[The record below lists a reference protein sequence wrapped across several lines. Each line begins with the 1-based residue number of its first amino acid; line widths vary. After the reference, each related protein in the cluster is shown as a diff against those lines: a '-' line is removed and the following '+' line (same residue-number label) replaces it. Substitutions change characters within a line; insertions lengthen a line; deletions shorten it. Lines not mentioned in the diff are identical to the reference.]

1 MNVLKLP
8 LASEAVDR
16 SGELRTK
23 PDELAKLWKSA
34 RILHFASG
42 KFRVKPNY
50 ELDFQSAEQ
59 IAKLRKDAKF
69 ADGEELFLGIDNGIS
84 YFAWCSDAMDFESFE
99 TLENYQT
106 LRTLGDFLTQLEMGL
121 AIHSQAIANW
131 HHTHQ
136 FCARCGAPTLSA
148 NGGSLRKC
156 STDGS
161 EHYPRTDGAVIVL
174 VKDDKDRVLL
184 GRQKVWPEKRFSC
197 FAGFVEPGESFEQT
211 VLREV
216 FEESAIRVD
225 KITYLGS
232 QPWPFP
238 ASIMISFSALATNPA
253 AAKADGE
260 EIEEIIWL
268 SRNEIKEKCGS
279 GELLLPPIIS
289 VARAMINAWYGPNA
303 KEELQGGESWRN

>member
-42 KFRVKPNY
+42 KFRVKPSY

-59 IAKLRKDAKF
+59 IAQLRKDAKF

-216 FEESAIRVD
+216 FEESAIRAD

-268 SRNEIKEKCGS
+268 TREEMCAAIANQS
-279 GELLLPPIIS
+279 LTLPPGMS
-289 VARAMINAWYGPNA
+289 VARKMIEFWYEKNGA
-303 KEELQGGESWRN
+303 DIRDLLGK

>member
-1 MNVLKLP
+1 VNVLKLP

-16 SGELRTK
+16 AGELRLK
-23 PDELAKLWKSA
+23 PDELSRLWQEA

-42 KFRVKPNY
+42 KFLVKENF
-50 ELDFQSAEQ
+50 ELDFQSAMQ
-59 IAKLRKDAKF
+59 IAQLRAGGRF
-69 ADGEELFLGIDNGIS
+69 AIGEELFLGIDNDIA
-84 YFAWCSDAMDFESFE
+84 YFAWCSDAMDFENFE

-106 LRTLGDFLTQLEMGL
+106 LRTLGDYLPQLEMGL

-136 FCARCGAPTLSA
+136 FCARCGAPTQSA

-156 STDGS
+156 SADGS

-174 VKDDKDRVLL
+174 VKDKGDRVLL
-184 GRQKVWPEKRFSC
+184 GRQKIWPEKRFSC

-216 FEESAIRVD
+216 FEESAIKVD
-225 KITYLGS
+225 EISYLGS

-238 ASIMISFSALATNPA
+238 ASIMISFSAIATNPDFA
-253 AAKADGE
+253 EADGE
-260 EIEEIIWL
+260 EIEEIRWL
-268 SRNEIKEKCGS
+268 TRDQMRESIADNS
-279 GELLLPPIIS
+279 LTLPPTMS
-289 VARAMINAWYGPNA
+289 VARKMIEFWYEKDGADIRDLVSN
-303 KEELQGGESWRN
+303 

>member
-23 PDELAKLWKSA
+23 PDELAKLWKNA

-42 KFRVKPNY
+42 KFRVKQNH

-59 IAKLRKDAKF
+59 IAKLRKDEKF

-106 LRTLGDFLTQLEMGL
+106 LRTLGDFLSQLEMGL

-156 STDGS
+156 SIDGS

-174 VKDDKDRVLL
+174 VKDEKDRVLL
-184 GRQKVWPEKRFSC
+184 GRQKIWPEKRFSC

-216 FEESAIRVD
+216 FEESAIRAD
-225 KITYLGS
+225 QITYLGS

-268 SRNEIKEKCGS
+268 TREEMCAAVADQS
-279 GELLLPPIIS
+279 LTLPPGMS
-289 VARAMINAWYGPNA
+289 VARKMIEFWYEKNGA
-303 KEELQGGESWRN
+303 DVRDLLGK

>member
-1 MNVLKLP
+1 VNVLKLP

-23 PDELAKLWKSA
+23 PNELAKLWKSA

-59 IAKLRKDAKF
+59 IAQLRKDEKF
-69 ADGEELFLGIDNGIS
+69 AHGEELFLGIDNGIS

-216 FEESAIRVD
+216 FEESGIKAD
-225 KITYLGS
+225 EITYLGS

-238 ASIMISFSALATNPA
+238 ASIMISFSAIATNPA

-268 SRNEIKEKCGS
+268 TREEMCAAIANQS
-279 GELLLPPIIS
+279 LTLPPGMS
-289 VARAMINAWYGPNA
+289 VARKMIEFWYEKNGA
-303 KEELQGGESWRN
+303 DIRDLLGK

>member
-268 SRNEIKEKCGS
+268 TREEMCAAIANQS
-279 GELLLPPIIS
+279 LTLPPGMS
-289 VARAMINAWYGPNA
+289 VARKMIEFWYEKNGA
-303 KEELQGGESWRN
+303 DIRDLLGK

>member
-1 MNVLKLP
+1 VNVLKLP

-216 FEESAIRVD
+216 FEESAIRAD

-268 SRNEIKEKCGS
+268 TREEMCAAIANQS
-279 GELLLPPIIS
+279 LTLPPGMS
-289 VARAMINAWYGPNA
+289 VARKMIEFWYEKNGA
-303 KEELQGGESWRN
+303 DIRDLLGK

>member
-1 MNVLKLP
+1 VNVLKLP

-16 SGELRTK
+16 SGELRLK

-42 KFRVKPNY
+42 KFRVKPTH
-50 ELDFQSAEQ
+50 ELDFQSADQ
-59 IAKLRKDAKF
+59 IAQLRKDSKF
-69 ADGEELFLGIDNGIS
+69 ADGEELFLGIDKGIA
-84 YFAWCSDAMDFESFE
+84 YFAWCSDASDFEAFE

-106 LRTLGDFLTQLEMGL
+106 LRTLGDSLSQLEMGL

-156 STDGS
+156 SSDGS

-174 VKDDKDRVLL
+174 VKDENDRVLL
-184 GRQKVWPEKRFSC
+184 GRQKIWPEKRFSC

-225 KITYLGS
+225 SITYLGS

-238 ASIMISFSALATNPA
+238 ASIMISFSAVATNPNE
-253 AAKADGE
+253 AKADGE
-260 EIEEIIWL
+260 EIEEIRWL
-268 SRNEIKEKCGS
+268 TREEMREAIANKS
-279 GELLLPPIIS
+279 LTLPPGMS
-289 VARAMINAWYGPNA
+289 VARKMIEFWYEKNGA
-303 KEELQGGESWRN
+303 DVRDLLGK

>member
-1 MNVLKLP
+1 M
-8 LASEAVDR
+8 
-16 SGELRTK
+16 
-23 PDELAKLWKSA
+23 
-34 RILHFASG
+34 
-42 KFRVKPNY
+42 
-50 ELDFQSAEQ
+50 DFQSAEQ
-59 IAKLRKDAKF
+59 IAKLRKDEKF

-106 LRTLGDFLTQLEMGL
+106 LRTLGDFLSQLEMGL

-156 STDGS
+156 SIDGS

-174 VKDDKDRVLL
+174 VKDEKDRVLL
-184 GRQKVWPEKRFSC
+184 GRQKIWPEKRFSC

-216 FEESAIRVD
+216 FEESAIRAD
-225 KITYLGS
+225 QITYLGS

-268 SRNEIKEKCGS
+268 TREEMCAAVADQS
-279 GELLLPPIIS
+279 LTLPPGMS
-289 VARAMINAWYGPNA
+289 VARKMIEFWYEKNGA
-303 KEELQGGESWRN
+303 DVRDLLGK

>member
-16 SGELRTK
+16 SGELRLK

-42 KFRVKPNY
+42 KFRVKPNF
-50 ELDFQSAEQ
+50 ELDFQSADQ
-59 IAKLRKDAKF
+59 IATLRNDANF
-69 ADGEELFLGIDNGIS
+69 AQGEELFLGIDNGIS
-84 YFAWCSDAMDFESFE
+84 YFSWCSDAADFESFE

-106 LRTLGDFLTQLEMGL
+106 LRTLGDYLSQLEMGL

-174 VKDDKDRVLL
+174 VKDAQDRVLL
-184 GRQKVWPEKRFSC
+184 GRQKIWPEKRFSC

-216 FEESAIRVD
+216 FEESAIRLD
-225 KITYLGS
+225 SITYLGS

-238 ASIMISFSALATNPA
+238 ASIMISFSGIAINPDS
-253 AAKADGE
+253 AKADGE

-268 SRNEIKEKCGS
+268 TREEMCAAIANQS
-279 GELLLPPIIS
+279 LTLPPGMS
-289 VARAMINAWYGPNA
+289 VARKMIEFWYEKNGA
-303 KEELQGGESWRN
+303 DIRDLLGK

>member
-16 SGELRTK
+16 SGELRLK

-42 KFRVKPNY
+42 KFRVKPNF
-50 ELDFQSAEQ
+50 ELDFQSADQ
-59 IAKLRKDAKF
+59 IATLRNDAKF
-69 ADGEELFLGIDNGIS
+69 AQGEELFLGIDNGIS
-84 YFAWCSDAMDFESFE
+84 YFAWCSDAADFESFE

-106 LRTLGDFLTQLEMGL
+106 LRTLGNYLSQLEMGL

-136 FCARCGAPTLSA
+136 FCARCGAPTLSV

-156 STDGS
+156 SSDGS

-174 VKDDKDRVLL
+174 VKDNQDRVLL
-184 GRQKVWPEKRFSC
+184 GRQKIWPERRFSC

-216 FEESAIRVD
+216 FEESAIRLD
-225 KITYLGS
+225 SITYLGS

-238 ASIMISFSALATNPA
+238 ASIMISFSGIALNPES
-253 AAKADGE
+253 AKADGE
-260 EIEEIIWL
+260 EIEEIRWFARDQMREAIVDKSL
-268 SRNEIKEKCGS
+268 T
-279 GELLLPPIIS
+279 LPPGMS
-289 VARAMINAWYGPNA
+289 VARKMIEFWYEKDGA
-303 KEELQGGESWRN
+303 DVRDLIGK

>member
-42 KFRVKPNY
+42 KFRVEPNY

-59 IAKLRKDAKF
+59 IAQLRKDEKF
-69 ADGEELFLGIDNGIS
+69 AHGEELFLGIDNGIS

-216 FEESAIRVD
+216 FEESGIKAD
-225 KITYLGS
+225 EITYLGS

-238 ASIMISFSALATNPA
+238 ASIMISFSAIATNPA

-268 SRNEIKEKCGS
+268 TREEMCAAIANQS
-279 GELLLPPIIS
+279 LTLPPGMS
-289 VARAMINAWYGPNA
+289 VARKMIEFWYEKNGA
-303 KEELQGGESWRN
+303 DIRDLLGK

>member
-23 PDELAKLWKSA
+23 PDELAKLWKNA

-42 KFRVKPNY
+42 KFRVKQNH

-106 LRTLGDFLTQLEMGL
+106 LRTLGDFLSQLEMGL
-121 AIHSQAIANW
+121 AIHTQAIANW
-131 HHTHQ
+131 HHSHQ
-136 FCARCGAPTLSA
+136 FCSRCGAPTLSA

-156 STDGS
+156 SSDGS

-174 VKDDKDRVLL
+174 VKDENDRVLL
-184 GRQKVWPEKRFSC
+184 GRQKIWPEKRFSC

-216 FEESAIRVD
+216 FEESAIRAD
-225 KITYLGS
+225 SITYLGS

-238 ASIMISFSALATNPA
+238 ASIMISFSALATNPDE
-253 AAKADGE
+253 AKADGE
-260 EIEEIIWL
+260 EIEEIRWL
-268 SRNEIKEKCGS
+268 TREQMRAEIADKS
-279 GELLLPPIIS
+279 LTLPPSMS
-289 VARAMINAWYGPNA
+289 VARKMIEFWYEKNGA
-303 KEELQGGESWRN
+303 DVRDLLGK

>member
-1 MNVLKLP
+1 VNVLKLP

-216 FEESAIRVD
+216 FEESAIRAD

-268 SRNEIKEKCGS
+268 TREEMCAAIANQS
-279 GELLLPPIIS
+279 LTLPPGMS
-289 VARAMINAWYGPNA
+289 VARKMIEFWYEKNGA
-303 KEELQGGESWRN
+303 DVRDLLGK

>member
-216 FEESAIRVD
+216 FEESAIRAD

-260 EIEEIIWL
+260 EIEEIRWL
-268 SRNEIKEKCGS
+268 TRDQMREAIADQS
-279 GELLLPPIIS
+279 LTLPPGMS
-289 VARAMINAWYGPNA
+289 VARKMIEFWYEKNGA
-303 KEELQGGESWRN
+303 DIRDLIGK

>member
-16 SGELRTK
+16 SGELRLK

-42 KFRVKPNY
+42 KFRVKPSH
-50 ELDFQSAEQ
+50 ELDFQSADQ
-59 IAKLRKDAKF
+59 IAQLRTDEKF
-69 ADGEELFLGIDNGIS
+69 AHGEELFLGIDKGIS
-84 YFAWCSDAMDFESFE
+84 YFAWCSDTADFESFE

-106 LRTLGDFLTQLEMGL
+106 LRTLGDFLSQLEMGL
-121 AIHSQAIANW
+121 AIHTQAIANW
-131 HHTHQ
+131 HHSHQ
-136 FCARCGAPTLSA
+136 FCSRCGAPTLSA

-156 STDGS
+156 SSDGS

-174 VKDDKDRVLL
+174 VKDENDRVLL
-184 GRQKVWPEKRFSC
+184 GRQKIWPEKRFSC

-216 FEESAIRVD
+216 FEESAIRAD
-225 KITYLGS
+225 SITYLGS

-238 ASIMISFSALATNPA
+238 ASIMISFSALATNPDE
-253 AAKADGE
+253 AKADGE
-260 EIEEIIWL
+260 EIEEIRWL
-268 SRNEIKEKCGS
+268 TREQMRAEIADKS
-279 GELLLPPIIS
+279 LTLPPSMS
-289 VARAMINAWYGPNA
+289 VARKMIEFWYEKNGA
-303 KEELQGGESWRN
+303 DVRDLLGK

>member
-16 SGELRTK
+16 SGELRLK

-50 ELDFQSAEQ
+50 ELDFQSADQ
-59 IAKLRKDAKF
+59 IAQLRSDAKF
-69 ADGEELFLGIDNGIS
+69 AHGEELFLGIDKGIS
-84 YFAWCSDAMDFESFE
+84 YFAWCSDAADFESFE

-106 LRTLGDFLTQLEMGL
+106 LRTLGDFLSQLEMGL

-156 STDGS
+156 SSDGS

-174 VKDDKDRVLL
+174 VKDTNDRVLL
-184 GRQKVWPEKRFSC
+184 GRQKIWPEKRFSC

-216 FEESAIRVD
+216 FEESAIRAD
-225 KITYLGS
+225 EITYLGS

-238 ASIMISFSALATNPA
+238 ASIMISFSAVATNPD

-260 EIEEIIWL
+260 EIEEIRWL
-268 SRNEIKEKCGS
+268 TRDQMREAIAGQS
-279 GELLLPPIIS
+279 LTLPPGMS
-289 VARAMINAWYGPNA
+289 VARKMIEFWYEKNGA
-303 KEELQGGESWRN
+303 DIRDLIGK

>member
-23 PDELAKLWKSA
+23 PEELAKLWKSA

-42 KFRVKPNY
+42 KFRVEPNY

-59 IAKLRKDAKF
+59 IAQLRKDEKF
-69 ADGEELFLGIDNGIS
+69 AHGEELFLGIDNGIS

-216 FEESAIRVD
+216 FEESGIKAD
-225 KITYLGS
+225 EITYLGS

-238 ASIMISFSALATNPA
+238 ASIMISFSAIATNPA

-268 SRNEIKEKCGS
+268 TREEMCAAIANQS
-279 GELLLPPIIS
+279 LTLPPGMS
-289 VARAMINAWYGPNA
+289 VARKMIEFWYEKNGA
-303 KEELQGGESWRN
+303 DVRDLLGK

>member
-23 PDELAKLWKSA
+23 PDELAKLWKNA
-34 RILHFASG
+34 QILHFASG
-42 KFRVKPNY
+42 KFRVKENHK
-50 ELDFQSAEQ
+50 LDFQSAEQ

-69 ADGEELFLGIDNGIS
+69 AHGEELFLGIDNGIS

-106 LRTLGDFLTQLEMGL
+106 LRTLGDFLSQLEMGL

-136 FCARCGAPTLSA
+136 FCARCGAATLSA

-174 VKDDKDRVLL
+174 VKDEKDRVLL

-216 FEESAIRVD
+216 FEESGIKANE
-225 KITYLGS
+225 ITYLGS

-238 ASIMISFSALATNPA
+238 ASIMISFSAIATNPA

-268 SRNEIKEKCGS
+268 TREEMCAAVANQS
-279 GELLLPPIIS
+279 LTLPPGMS
-289 VARAMINAWYGPNA
+289 VARKMIEFWYEKNGA
-303 KEELQGGESWRN
+303 DVRDLLGK

>member
-1 MNVLKLP
+1 VNVLKLP

-84 YFAWCSDAMDFESFE
+84 YFAWCSDAMDIESFE

-268 SRNEIKEKCGS
+268 TREEMCAAIANQS
-279 GELLLPPIIS
+279 LTLPPGMS
-289 VARAMINAWYGPNA
+289 VARKMIEFWYEKNGA
-303 KEELQGGESWRN
+303 DIRDLLGK

>member
-42 KFRVKPNY
+42 KFRVKQNH

-59 IAKLRKDAKF
+59 IAKLRKDEKF

-106 LRTLGDFLTQLEMGL
+106 LRTLGDFLSQLEMGL

-148 NGGSLRKC
+148 NGGSVRKC
-156 STDGS
+156 SIDGS

-174 VKDDKDRVLL
+174 VKDEKDRVLL
-184 GRQKVWPEKRFSC
+184 GRQKIWPEKRFSC

-216 FEESAIRVD
+216 FEESAIRAD
-225 KITYLGS
+225 QITYLGS

-268 SRNEIKEKCGS
+268 TREEMRAAVADQS
-279 GELLLPPIIS
+279 LTLPPGMS
-289 VARAMINAWYGPNA
+289 VARKMIEFWYEKNGA
-303 KEELQGGESWRN
+303 DVRDLLGK

>member
-16 SGELRTK
+16 SGELRLK
-23 PDELAKLWKSA
+23 PDELARLWKSA

-42 KFRVKPNY
+42 KFRVKESY
-50 ELDFQSAEQ
+50 ELDFQSADQ
-59 IAKLRKDAKF
+59 IAQLRKDSSF
-69 ADGEELFLGIDNGIS
+69 AEGEELFLGIDNGTS
-84 YFAWCSDAMDFESFE
+84 YFAWCSDASDFESFK

-106 LRTLGDFLTQLEMGL
+106 LRTLGDHLSQLEMGL

-136 FCARCGAPTLSA
+136 FCARCGEPTLSA

-156 STDGS
+156 SSDGS

-174 VKDDKDRVLL
+174 VKDSQDRVLL
-184 GRQKVWPEKRFSC
+184 GRQKIWPERRFSC
-197 FAGFVEPGESFEQT
+197 FAGFVEPGETFEQT

-216 FEESAIRVD
+216 FEESAIRLD
-225 KITYLGS
+225 SITYLGS

-238 ASIMISFSALATNPA
+238 ASIMISFSALATNPES
-253 AAKADGE
+253 AKADGE
-260 EIEEIIWL
+260 EIEEIRWFTREQMRAAIADKSL
-268 SRNEIKEKCGS
+268 T
-279 GELLLPPIIS
+279 LPPGMS
-289 VARAMINAWYGPNA
+289 VARKMIEFWYE
-303 KEELQGGESWRN
+303 KDGEDIRDLIGK

>member
-16 SGELRTK
+16 SGELRLK

-50 ELDFQSAEQ
+50 ELDFQNADQ
-59 IAKLRKDAKF
+59 IAQLRSDAKF
-69 ADGEELFLGIDNGIS
+69 AHGEELFLGIDKGIP
-84 YFAWCSDAMDFESFE
+84 YFAWCSDAADFESFE

-106 LRTLGDFLTQLEMGL
+106 LRTLGDFLSQLEMGL

-131 HHTHQ
+131 HHSHQ
-136 FCARCGAPTLSA
+136 FCARCGAPALSA
-148 NGGSLRKC
+148 NGGSVRKC
-156 STDGS
+156 SSDGS

-174 VKDDKDRVLL
+174 VKDENDRVLL
-184 GRQKVWPEKRFSC
+184 GRQKIWPEKRFSC
-197 FAGFVEPGESFEQT
+197 FAGFVEPGETFEQT

-216 FEESAIRVD
+216 FEESAIRAD
-225 KITYLGS
+225 SITYLGS

-238 ASIMISFSALATNPA
+238 ASIMISFSALATNPDE
-253 AAKADGE
+253 AKADGE
-260 EIEEIIWL
+260 EIEEIRWL
-268 SRNEIKEKCGS
+268 TREQMRAEIADKS
-279 GELLLPPIIS
+279 LTLPPSMS
-289 VARAMINAWYGPNA
+289 VARKMIEFWYEKNGA
-303 KEELQGGESWRN
+303 DVRDLLGK

>member
-42 KFRVKPNY
+42 KFRVKQNH

-106 LRTLGDFLTQLEMGL
+106 LRTLGDFLSQLEMGL

-148 NGGSLRKC
+148 NGGSVRKC
-156 STDGS
+156 SIDGS

-174 VKDDKDRVLL
+174 VKDEKDRVLL
-184 GRQKVWPEKRFSC
+184 GRQKIWPEKRFSC

-216 FEESAIRVD
+216 FEESAIRAD
-225 KITYLGS
+225 QITYLGS

-268 SRNEIKEKCGS
+268 TREEMRAAVADQS
-279 GELLLPPIIS
+279 LTLPPGMS
-289 VARAMINAWYGPNA
+289 VARKMIEFWYEKNGA
-303 KEELQGGESWRN
+303 DVRDLLGK

>member
-23 PDELAKLWKSA
+23 PDELAKLWTSA

-268 SRNEIKEKCGS
+268 TREEMCAAVADQS
-279 GELLLPPIIS
+279 LTLPPGMS
-289 VARAMINAWYGPNA
+289 VARKMIEFWYEKNGA
-303 KEELQGGESWRN
+303 DVRDLLGK

>member
-16 SGELRTK
+16 SGELRLK
-23 PDELAKLWKSA
+23 PDELARLWKSA

-42 KFRVKPNY
+42 KFRVKESY
-50 ELDFQSAEQ
+50 ELDFQSADQ
-59 IAKLRKDAKF
+59 IAQLRKDSSF
-69 ADGEELFLGIDNGIS
+69 AEGEELFLGIDNGTS
-84 YFAWCSDAMDFESFE
+84 YFAWCSDASDFESFK

-106 LRTLGDFLTQLEMGL
+106 LRTLGDHLSQLEMGL

-136 FCARCGAPTLSA
+136 FCARCGEPTLSA

-156 STDGS
+156 SSDGS

-174 VKDDKDRVLL
+174 VKDSQDRVLL
-184 GRQKVWPEKRFSC
+184 GRQKIWPERRFSC
-197 FAGFVEPGESFEQT
+197 FAGFVEPGETFEQT

-216 FEESAIRVD
+216 FEESAIRLD
-225 KITYLGS
+225 SITYLGS

-238 ASIMISFSALATNPA
+238 ASIMISFSALATNPES
-253 AAKADGE
+253 AKADGE
-260 EIEEIIWL
+260 EIEEIRWFTRAQMRAAIADKSL
-268 SRNEIKEKCGS
+268 T
-279 GELLLPPIIS
+279 LPPGMS
-289 VARAMINAWYGPNA
+289 VARKMIEFWYE
-303 KEELQGGESWRN
+303 KDGEDIRDLIGK

>member
-1 MNVLKLP
+1 VNVLKLP

-16 SGELRTK
+16 SGELRLK

-42 KFRVKPNY
+42 KFRVKPNF
-50 ELDFQSAEQ
+50 ELDFQSADQ
-59 IAKLRKDAKF
+59 IATLRKDANF
-69 ADGEELFLGIDNGIS
+69 AHGEDLFLGIDNGIS
-84 YFAWCSDAMDFESFE
+84 YFAWCSDAADFEGFE

-106 LRTLGDFLTQLEMGL
+106 LRTLGDYLSQLEMGL

-156 STDGS
+156 SSDGS

-174 VKDDKDRVLL
+174 VKDQEDRVLL
-184 GRQKVWPEKRFSC
+184 GRQKIWPEKRFSC

-216 FEESAIRVD
+216 FEESAIRLD
-225 KITYLGS
+225 SITYLGS

-238 ASIMISFSALATNPA
+238 ASIMISFSGIAINPDS
-253 AAKADGE
+253 AKADGE
-260 EIEEIIWL
+260 EIEEIRWFTRDQMRAAIADKSL
-268 SRNEIKEKCGS
+268 T
-279 GELLLPPIIS
+279 LPPGMS
-289 VARAMINAWYGPNA
+289 VARKMIEFWYEKDGA
-303 KEELQGGESWRN
+303 DVRDLIGK

>member
-268 SRNEIKEKCGS
+268 TREEMCAAIANQS
-279 GELLLPPIIS
+279 LTLPPGMS
-289 VARAMINAWYGPNA
+289 VARKMIEFWYEKNGA
-303 KEELQGGESWRN
+303 DIRDLIGK